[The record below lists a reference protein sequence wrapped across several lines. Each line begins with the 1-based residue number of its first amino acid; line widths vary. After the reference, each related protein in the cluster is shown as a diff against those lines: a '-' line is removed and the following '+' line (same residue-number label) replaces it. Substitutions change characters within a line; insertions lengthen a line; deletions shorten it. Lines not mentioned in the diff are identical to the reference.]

1 MALIRQSPEDF
12 QVFELPAFEPAGT
25 GEHVLLGVEKRGA
38 NTDWVADELAR
49 FCGLARRD
57 VSYAGRKDR
66 NALTVQRFS
75 LHMPGQASP
84 DFSQFD
90 CPGVRVLSM
99 ERHDRKLRRGALAGN
114 RFQITLRELDEAGLQ
129 IIEQRLPAMIEQGF
143 PNYFG
148 SQRFGRDGRNWQ
160 QAQRWLIH
168 KAFKPRRN
176 QREML
181 LSAARSAF
189 FNAALS
195 QRIEQGDWLAVQS
208 GDTLQLAGSQSIFVA
223 DDSADLDQRVRTGDL
238 SPALAL
244 PGGDSPATAF
254 AGVDPDTQEAWRA
267 ALHRERLDASWRA
280 ARVIPAELS
289 AQRGPAPG
297 SLVLEFCLPPGCF
310 ATALLDELVDCR
322 EAAPD

>member
-1 MALIRQSPEDF
+1 M
-12 QVFELPAFEPAGT
+12 FELPAFEPAGT
-25 GEHVLLGVEKRGA
+25 GEHVLLSVEKRGA

-75 LHMPGQASP
+75 LHMPGQDSP
-84 DFSQFD
+84 DFSQFA
-90 CPGVRVLSM
+90 CPGVRVLSV

-114 RFQITLRELDEAGLQ
+114 RFEITLRGLDDAGLQ
-129 IIEQRLPAMIEQGF
+129 MIEQRLPAITEHGF

-160 QAQRWLIH
+160 QAHRWLIH

-195 QRIEQGDWLAVQS
+195 QRIEQGEWLAVKP

-223 DDSADLDQRVRTGDL
+223 DDSPDLDQRVREGDL

-244 PGGDSPATAF
+244 PGGDSPDSAF
-254 AGVDPDTQEAWRA
+254 AGVPTAAQEAWRA
-267 ALHRERLDASWRA
+267 AFHRERLDASWRA
-280 ARVIPAELS
+280 ARVIPSELV
-289 AQRGPAPG
+289 ARRGQAPG
-297 SLVLEFCLPPGCF
+297 SLVLAFCLPPGCF
-310 ATALLDELVDCR
+310 ATALLDELVDSR
-322 EAAPD
+322 QAQPD